1 MIHIKRNETHRS
13 KNLDLVYKYIN
24 REKKKLKEHFAE
36 NTFIEDT
43 DRIGLYT
50 RGFLDKV
57 FELSV
62 LEGDNHREEQI
73 YFLSL
78 IKRFAKAHYIL
89 AYHPEEMVEISLEKG
104 KTHQVKA
111 PKGLKLLVDFNSWL
125 RYLSIFIVLRDR
137 EGFDLMLKAK
147 EEYFRLSNAH
157 YDKLDHIL
165 IQFFKAIEN
174 PTDTLTLKAFEAT
187 EPFVGNY
194 LDEKFAAEFVL
205 NQFEPLLCVYDALF
219 RQDDDLF
226 NKELEKA
233 LKLHQE
239 YYTDESDD
247 TDHSADASKGWISW
261 LLLAPVTMAYDR
273 GVKINVSSE
282 YIPEWLYKK
291 EFDI

>member
-1 MIHIKRNETHRS
+1 MIHIKRNNTHRS
-13 KNLDLVYKYIN
+13 KDIDLVYRAI
-24 REKKKLKEHFAE
+24 RRRKEVIKESFKE
-36 NTFIEDT
+36 NIFIEDT
-43 DRIGLYT
+43 DRIGLNT
-50 RGFLDKV
+50 RSFLDLLWR
-57 FELSV
+57 LSV

-78 IKRFAKAHYIL
+78 IKRFAKAHYTL
-89 AYHPEEMVEISLEKG
+89 AYNPEEMVEISLEEG

-147 EEYFRLSNAH
+147 EEYFKLSNAH

-174 PTDTLTLKAFEAT
+174 PTQALTIKAFEAT
-187 EPFVGNY
+187 KPFVGNY

-219 RQDDDLF
+219 RKDDDLF

-233 LKLHQE
+233 LRLHQE

-247 TDHSADASKGWISW
+247 TDHSADASKGWVSW